1 MIKIS
6 FIGGTG
12 SYMDYFYKELKNLR
26 HEVMV
31 NSCDENCDVILCEN
45 RNQWELAREFRTK
58 YPNIPLIC
66 WNWDWYDFLKVDGKF
81 VGDKMFG
88 FQPAYDEFTK
98 LMREGKELWSSTK
111 EWADKCEKDTGLKTA
126 FFYYCFIL
134 PWEWEGENKDYGY
147 IIQASRDAPSKRF
160 EWYEAA
166 AEELGIQNKSYH
178 PATNSRKDYIRT
190 VKNSSFVVLA
200 SREEGVGVTPIEAA
214 YCHKPIL
221 LADSVSFKDTWGDT
235 ANYYKKDDFED
246 FKKQMKWL
254 WENYKT
260 KEIQDRTEK
269 AYQRVCER
277 YLLEPWT
284 KNICNRLEEIL

>member
-1 MIKIS
+1 
-6 FIGGTG
+6 
-12 SYMDYFYKELKNLR
+12 MDEFYKELINLR

-31 NSCDENCDVILCEN
+31 NCCDENCDVILCEN
-45 RNQWELAREFRTK
+45 RNQWEEAREFRAL

-66 WNWDWYDFLKVDGKF
+66 LNWDWYDFLKENGKF
-81 VGDKMFG
+81 VGNKMFG
-88 FQPAYDEFTK
+88 EQPVYDEFTK

-111 EWADKCEKDTGLKTA
+111 EWADKCENDTGLKTA
-126 FFYYCFIL
+126 FLFYCFIL
-134 PWEWEGENKDYGY
+134 PWEWEGEKKDYGY
-147 IIQASRDAPSKRF
+147 IMQASREAPSKRF
-160 EWYEAA
+160 DWYEKA
-166 AEELGIQNKSYH
+166 AEELDIPYKSYH
-178 PATNSRKDYIRT
+178 PTVNSRRDYVRT
-190 VKNSSFVVLA
+190 VKNCSFAVLA

-235 ANYYKKDDFED
+235 ANYYKIDDFED

-254 WENYKT
+254 WENYKS
-260 KEIQDRTEK
+260 KEVQDRAEK

-284 KNICNRLEEIL
+284 KTIVNRLEICLK

>member
-1 MIKIS
+1 MKIS

-12 SYMDYFYKELKNLR
+12 SYMDDFYRELRKLR

-31 NSCDENCDVILCEN
+31 NSCDENCDVIMCEN
-45 RNQWELAREFRTK
+45 RNQWELAREFRTL

-81 VGDKMFG
+81 VGNNMFG

-98 LMREGKELWSSTK
+98 LMQEGKELWSSTK

-126 FFYYCFIL
+126 FKFYCFIL
-134 PWEWEGENKDYGY
+134 GKEWEGENKDYGY
-147 IIQASRDAPSKRF
+147 ILQSSRNAPSKRF
-160 EWYEAA
+160 EWFEKS
-166 AEELGIQNKSYH
+166 AEELDIPYKVTH
-178 PATNSRKDYIRT
+178 PHENTRQDYIRT

-246 FKKQMKWL
+246 FKNQMKWL
-254 WENYKT
+254 WENYKS
-260 KEIQDRTEK
+260 KEVQDRAER

-284 KNICNRLEEIL
+284 INISNRLEKIL